1 MLVLSPSGPEG
12 GVWARDSNGIV
23 SVTGQTEGNEIVD
36 VVECVRFNDKVEI
49 SARID
54 TTSKVD
60 GRTIV

>member
-12 GVWARDSNGIV
+12 GVWARGGNGIV
-23 SVTGQTEGNEIVD
+23 SVTRQTEGNEIAG
-36 VVECVRFNDKVEI
+36 VVECVRFNVKVKI

-54 TTSKVD
+54 STSKVD